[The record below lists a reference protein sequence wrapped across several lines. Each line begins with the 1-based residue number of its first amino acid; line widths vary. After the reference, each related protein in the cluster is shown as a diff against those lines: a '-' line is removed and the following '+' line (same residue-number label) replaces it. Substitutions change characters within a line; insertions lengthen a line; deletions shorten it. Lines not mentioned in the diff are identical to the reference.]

1 MFKMADKK
9 SIGDW
14 SGDATLGGGLHQIG
28 FATWLKRSLCY
39 APSDG
44 AASVFFFW
52 ERQGRCSTNRLK
64 FGGKCSENFRQK

>member
-14 SGDATLGGGLHQIG
+14 SGDATLGGGLHLIG

-44 AASVFFFW
+44 AASVFFFLGKTGSLFNESFEIW
-52 ERQGRCSTNRLK
+52 RKVFRK
-64 FGGKCSENFRQK
+64 F